1 MGVKIELNPF
11 FFEATGGEDSF
22 EAEGNTVEDCLKGL
36 TERFPALREKLF
48 TKKGELQSYIEIYV
62 NGVSTH
68 PQGLTYPVKDG
79 DEIAVTVL
87 AAGG

>member
-1 MGVKIELNPF
+1 MLNKLCLNTAASSAKPNQYM
-11 FFEATGGEDSF
+11 DS
-22 EAEGNTVEDCLKGL
+22 VVMIV
-36 TERFPALREKLF
+36 PALREKLF

-68 PQGLTYPVKDG
+68 PQGLTYPIKDG